1 MKVYQFYKSV
11 LPKFRYLIIEII
23 KYRTGLRS
31 CSSDSMPYIGLHP
44 KFHNVK
50 ITTGHTMMD
59 LCLAPVTG
67 QYISEIIN
75 GERKSI
81 PKLEPHRFS

>member
-1 MKVYQFYKSV
+1 
-11 LPKFRYLIIEII
+11 
-23 KYRTGLRS
+23 
-31 CSSDSMPYIGLHP
+31 MPYIGLHP

-50 ITTGHTMMD
+50 ITTSHTMMY
-59 LCLAPVTG
+59 LCLATVTR